1 MGKGIFITGTD
12 TGVGKTV
19 VAAGLAGALKA
30 RGINVGVMKPV
41 ATGAVWNK
49 GRLVSDDVRFLLNA
63 IDSDDD
69 LDLVCPVNI
78 ELPAAPYSAQLIDK
92 ININTDK
99 ILHAFLE
106 LSRKHD
112 FVVVEG
118 IGGLL
123 VPIKEDY
130 FVADMINE
138 LELPAVLVTRPDI
151 GTINHSLLTV
161 NEAKNRGIGIRGFI
175 INGFDAAKGGKVEKI
190 NPEIIETLSG
200 VPLLGILP
208 FDPDLDETG
217 SNFGNI
223 VGLTQKHINMEK
235 IYDKY

>member
-41 ATGAVWNK
+41 ATGAVWNR

-63 IDSDDD
+63 IGGNDD
-69 LDLVCPVNI
+69 LDLVCPINI
-78 ELPAAPYSAQLIDK
+78 ELPAAPYSAHLINK
-92 ININTDK
+92 IHINTDR
-99 ILHAFLE
+99 IRHAFLE
-106 LSRKHD
+106 LSKKHD

-123 VPIKEDY
+123 VPIKKDY

-138 LELPAVLVTRPDI
+138 LELPALLVARPDI

-161 NEAKNRGIGIRGFI
+161 SEAKNRGIDIRGFI
-175 INGFDAAKGGKVEKI
+175 INGFDAAKAGRVEKA
-190 NPEIIETLSG
+190 NPEIIETISG

-208 FDPDLDETG
+208 FDPNLNETG
-217 SNFGNI
+217 SDFKNI
-223 VGLTQKHINMEK
+223 VGMVRKYINVEK
-235 IYDKY
+235 IYEES